1 MHSVVVFF
9 TLLAASVWVGGFIT
23 IMVVTR
29 VARRRLDPPV
39 QVDFFRALG
48 RSYGVVSSLALVVAL
63 AGGGILLAGRDWDR
77 LALVAVS
84 LAAALVL
91 STGAGVVQARG
102 MTRLRQAAVHEP
114 TDDALAAR
122 VRRDSV
128 RAAALRG
135 GIGVLSVGLLVVAV
149 ALAA

>member
-9 TLLAASVWVGGFIT
+9 TLLAGSVWLGGFIT

-63 AGGGILLAGRDWDR
+63 AGGGILLAGREWDR
-77 LALVAVS
+77 LALIAVG
-84 LAAALVL
+84 LVAALVI
-91 STGAGVVQARG
+91 STGVGVVQARG
-102 MTRLRQAAVHEP
+102 MTRVRQAAVHEP
-114 TDDALAAR
+114 ADYALAAR
-122 VRRDSV
+122 VRRGSV
-128 RAAALRG
+128 RAAALRA
-135 GIGVLSVGLLVVAV
+135 GIGVLSIGLLVVAV